1 MEETEEKCSES
12 GKLFNVGFK
21 LDDSFFKVFE
31 ICYDN
36 EKSTVLYTKHIINGK
51 GIRCKLRA
59 LENVE
64 NTPFYPT
71 FFQTISKKVNEG
83 RFQQP
88 ASQKV

>member
-1 MEETEEKCSES
+1 MNNADLDIRTLNCTKKAIADLEETEEKCSES

-51 GIRCKLRA
+51 GIRCELKA
-59 LENVE
+59 LENDK
-64 NTPFYPT
+64 NTPF
-71 FFQTISKKVNEG
+71 
-83 RFQQP
+83 
-88 ASQKV
+88 